1 VVALFLTEEE
11 VGGFLDMPAAILAV
25 EEAFRELGA
34 GRATNRPRRRVAVAQ
49 GMLHLMPAALPARGV
64 MGFKVYTTFPGGARF
79 LFHLYDSEAGEL
91 LALMQADRLG
101 QQRTGAATGVA
112 TRHLAREDAQVLTLF
127 GAGWQA
133 RSQLEAVCAVRPIR
147 EARVFSRAAERRE
160 RFCGEMQEQ
169 MTARLVPVPSPDAA
183 LDGADIVVTATTSR
197 EPVFD
202 GRLLPPGVHL
212 NVVGSN
218 SLLKREVDDET
229 LRRADTLV
237 VDSRDAVPLE
247 GGDLLAALERGIV
260 LPEALRELGPIVAG
274 LAAGRRGAEEITLFK
289 SHGLAIEDVAVG
301 AHVYRA
307 ARAAGVGQELPL

>member
-1 VVALFLTEEE
+1 MALFLTEEQ
-11 VGGFLDMPAAILAV
+11 VGELLEMPAAIEAV
-25 EEAFRELGA
+25 EAAFRELGA
-34 GRATNRPRRRVAVAQ
+34 GRATNRPRRQVAVAR
-49 GMLHLMPAALPARGV
+49 GMLHLMPAALPAQGV

-79 LFHLYDSEAGEL
+79 LFHLYDSETGEL

-112 TRHLAREDAQVLTLF
+112 TRRLAREGAAVLALF
-127 GAGWQA
+127 GSGWQA

-160 RFCGEMQEQ
+160 RFCAEMRERV
-169 MTARLVPVPSPDAA
+169 TATLVPVPSPEAA
-183 LDGADIVVTATTSR
+183 LEGAEIVVMATASR

-202 GRLLPPGVHL
+202 GRLLQPGVHL

-229 LRRADTLV
+229 LRRADALV

-247 GGDLLAALERGIV
+247 GGDLLAALERGII

-274 LAAGRRGAEEITLFK
+274 LQPGRRAAEEITLFK

-301 AHVYRA
+301 GHVYRA
-307 ARAAGVGQELPL
+307 ARAAGIGQELPL

>member
-1 VVALFLTEEE
+1 MALFLTEEQ
-11 VGGFLDMPAAILAV
+11 VGGLLEMPAAIEAV
-25 EEAFRELGA
+25 EAAFRERGA
-34 GRATNRPRRRVAVAQ
+34 GRATNRPRRRVAVAR
-49 GMLHLMPAALPARGV
+49 GMLHLMPAALPAQGV

-79 LFHLYDSEAGEL
+79 LFHLYDSETGEL

-112 TRHLAREDAQVLTLF
+112 TRCLAREDAQVLALF
-127 GAGWQA
+127 GSGWQA
-133 RSQLEAVCAVRPIR
+133 QSQLEAVCSVRPIR
-147 EARVFSRAAERRE
+147 EARVFSRTAERRE
-160 RFCGEMQEQ
+160 RFCAEMRERL
-169 MTARLVPVPSPDAA
+169 TATLVPVPSPEAA
-183 LDGADIVVTATTSR
+183 LESADIVVTATGSR

-202 GRLLPPGVHL
+202 GRLVQPGMHL
-212 NVVGSN
+212 NVIGSN

-229 LRRADTLV
+229 LRRAEALV

-274 LAAGRRGAEEITLFK
+274 LQPGRRAAEEITLFK

-301 AHVYRA
+301 VHVYRA
-307 ARAAGVGQELPL
+307 ARAAGIGQELPL